1 MTSGISSAVRQLIN
15 QANLSEENSANGAV
29 TGQGGFLEI
38 ITQSL
43 QTIAQTQMQNAGEG
57 QVSGS
62 DMLAELI
69 ESLKKQPTAQAMEAV
84 MALFAQ
90 NPQLLDAFI
99 AQQEGNGINVDG
111 GISEKLGENSLEFMQ
126 NLFSSKQDTQK
137 IASFLEGLS
146 KAEKQTINNEMN
158 KLNEMKGLFQ
168 KLGGEVVKEQDEVVK
183 SESTEDYLSVLKS
196 FANEKSKVNNEED
209 KNIDES
215 QVKVFTVKDLMTVDN
230 KNVDVKDVKNTESLK
245 TDKFEIINQFKE
257 SFLENISQKRF
268 TVRLKPEGL
277 GEITVNMLNNEG
289 KLSLSILA
297 SNQTV
302 QRALEG
308 NLANLQSSLKQY
320 NAEITSINEATGKQQ
335 STLDL
340 NYGRENSGQHQSGQ
354 NQNRHQQFKFDY
366 NENVSDEAKEMMS
379 LKEYLMATNS
389 LSIRV

>member
-15 QANLSEENSANGAV
+15 QANLNEANSGDGAV
-29 TGQGGFLEI
+29 TGEGGFLEI

-43 QTIAQTQMQNAGEG
+43 QTIAQTQMQNAGNG
-57 QVSGS
+57 QATSA

-99 AQQEGNGINVDG
+99 TQQESNGINIDG
-111 GISEKLGENSLEFMQ
+111 GIFEKLGENPLEFMQ
-126 NLFSSKQDTQK
+126 NICSSKQDAEK

-146 KAEKQTINNEMN
+146 KAEKQDINSEMN
-158 KLNEMKGLFQ
+158 KLNEMKDLFQ
-168 KLGGEVVKEQDEVVK
+168 KLGGEVVKEHDETVK

-196 FANEKSKVNNEED
+196 FANQKSKIGKDD

-215 QVKVFTVKDLMTVDN
+215 QVKVFTIKDLITSDS

-335 STLDL
+335 SALDL
-340 NYGRENSGQHQSGQ
+340 NYGREHSGQQPNGQ
-354 NQNRHQQFKFDY
+354 NQNRHQQFRFDY
-366 NENVSDEAKEMMS
+366 NENVSEEAQDMIN
-379 LKEYLMATNS
+379 LREYLMATNS

>member
-15 QANLSEENSANGAV
+15 QANLNEANSGDGAV
-29 TGQGGFLEI
+29 TGEGGFLEI

-43 QTIAQTQMQNAGEG
+43 QTIAQTQMQNAGNG
-57 QVSGS
+57 QATSA

-99 AQQEGNGINVDG
+99 AQQESNGINIDG
-111 GISEKLGENSLEFMQ
+111 GIFEKLGENPLEFMQ
-126 NLFSSKQDTQK
+126 NICSSKQDAEK

-146 KAEKQTINNEMN
+146 KAEKQDINSEMN
-158 KLNEMKGLFQ
+158 KLNEMKDLFQ
-168 KLGGEVVKEQDEVVK
+168 KLGGEVVKEQDEAVK

-196 FANEKSKVNNEED
+196 FANQKSKVGKDD

-215 QVKVFTVKDLMTVDN
+215 QVKVFTIKDLMTADS

-335 STLDL
+335 SALDL
-340 NYGRENSGQHQSGQ
+340 NYGREHSGQQPNGQ
-354 NQNRHQQFKFDY
+354 NQNRHQQFRFDY
-366 NENVSDEAKEMMS
+366 NENVSEEAQDMIN
-379 LKEYLMATNS
+379 LREYLMATNS

>member
-15 QANLSEENSANGAV
+15 QANLNEANSGDGAV
-29 TGQGGFLEI
+29 TGEGGFLEI

-43 QTIAQTQMQNAGEG
+43 QTIAQTQMQNAGNG
-57 QVSGS
+57 QATSA

-69 ESLKKQPTAQAMEAV
+69 ERLKKQPTAQAMEAV

-99 AQQEGNGINVDG
+99 TQQESNGINIDG
-111 GISEKLGENSLEFMQ
+111 GIFEKLGENPLEFMQ
-126 NLFSSKQDTQK
+126 NICSSKQDAEK

-146 KAEKQTINNEMN
+146 KAEKQDINSEMN
-158 KLNEMKGLFQ
+158 KLNEMKDLFQ
-168 KLGGEVVKEQDEVVK
+168 KLGGEVVKKQDEAVK

-196 FANEKSKVNNEED
+196 FANQKSKVGKDD

-215 QVKVFTVKDLMTVDN
+215 QVKVFTIKDLMTADS

-257 SFLENISQKRF
+257 RFLENISQKRF

-335 STLDL
+335 SALDL
-340 NYGRENSGQHQSGQ
+340 NYGREHSGQQPNGQ
-354 NQNRHQQFKFDY
+354 NQNRHQQFRFDY
-366 NENVSDEAKEMMS
+366 NENVSEEAQDMIN
-379 LKEYLMATNS
+379 LREYLMATNS

>member
-15 QANLSEENSANGAV
+15 QANLNEANSGDGAV
-29 TGQGGFLEI
+29 TGEGGFLEI

-43 QTIAQTQMQNAGEG
+43 QTIAQTQMQNTGNG
-57 QVSGS
+57 QATSA

-99 AQQEGNGINVDG
+99 TQQESNGINIDG
-111 GISEKLGENSLEFMQ
+111 GIFEKLGENPLEFMQ
-126 NLFSSKQDTQK
+126 NICSSKQDAEK

-146 KAEKQTINNEMN
+146 KAEKQDINSEMN
-158 KLNEMKGLFQ
+158 KLNEMKDLFQ
-168 KLGGEVVKEQDEVVK
+168 KLGGEVVKEQDEAVK

-196 FANEKSKVNNEED
+196 FANQKSKVGKDD

-215 QVKVFTVKDLMTVDN
+215 QVKVFTIKDLMTADS

-335 STLDL
+335 SALDL
-340 NYGRENSGQHQSGQ
+340 NYGREHSGQQPNGQ
-354 NQNRHQQFKFDY
+354 NQNRHQQFRFDY
-366 NENVSDEAKEMMS
+366 NENVSEEAQDMIS
-379 LKEYLMATNS
+379 LREYLMATNS

>member
-15 QANLSEENSANGAV
+15 QANLNEANSGDGAV
-29 TGQGGFLEI
+29 TGEGGFLEI

-43 QTIAQTQMQNAGEG
+43 QTIAQTQMQNAGNG
-57 QVSGS
+57 QATSA

-99 AQQEGNGINVDG
+99 TQQESNGINIDG
-111 GISEKLGENSLEFMQ
+111 GIFEKLGENPLEFMQ
-126 NLFSSKQDTQK
+126 NICSSKQDAEK

-146 KAEKQTINNEMN
+146 KAEKQDINSEMN
-158 KLNEMKGLFQ
+158 KLNEMKDLFQ
-168 KLGGEVVKEQDEVVK
+168 KLGGEVVKEHDETVK
-183 SESTEDYLSVLKS
+183 SESTEDYLSLLKS
-196 FANEKSKVNNEED
+196 FANQKSKVGKDD

-215 QVKVFTVKDLMTVDN
+215 QVKVFTIKDLITSDS

-335 STLDL
+335 SALDL
-340 NYGRENSGQHQSGQ
+340 NYGREHSGQQPNGQ
-354 NQNRHQQFKFDY
+354 NQNRHQQFRFDY
-366 NENVSDEAKEMMS
+366 NENVSEEAQDMIN
-379 LKEYLMATNS
+379 LREYLMATNS